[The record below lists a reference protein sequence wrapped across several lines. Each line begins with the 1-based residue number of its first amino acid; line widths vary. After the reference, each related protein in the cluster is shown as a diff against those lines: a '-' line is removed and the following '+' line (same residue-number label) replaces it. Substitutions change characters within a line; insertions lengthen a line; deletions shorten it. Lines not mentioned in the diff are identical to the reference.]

1 MSLDIIEINHAQ
13 ITVPRAAEEA
23 SRHFYKEVLGLEQI
37 PKPGYSPARGGAWY
51 RCGSVEIHLSVE
63 DEVSDNDRSR
73 RHICYIVPDLARA
86 RLQLRD
92 AGIEIIPDQQPVAGW
107 LRFYVRD
114 PGGNRIE
121 IAQRD
126 SEI

>member
-1 MSLDIIEINHAQ
+1 MSLGIIEINHAQ

-23 SRHFYKEVLGLEQI
+23 SKHFYKEILGLEQI

-51 RCGSVEIHLSVE
+51 RCGSVEIHLSIE
-63 DEVSDNDRSR
+63 DDVSDNNRSR
-73 RHICYIVPDLARA
+73 RHICYIVADLAAA
-86 RLQLRD
+86 RLQLLD
-92 AGIEIIPDQQPVAGW
+92 AGIEIIPDKQPVAGW
-107 LRFYVRD
+107 LRFYTHD

>member
-1 MSLDIIEINHAQ
+1 MALDIIEINHAQ

-23 SRHFYKEVLGLEQI
+23 SRHFYKEVMGLEEI
-37 PKPGYSPARGGAWY
+37 PKPGYSPGRGGAWY
-51 RCGSVEIHLSVE
+51 RRGPLEIHLSVE
-63 DEVSDNDRSR
+63 DDVSDNCRSK
-73 RHICYIVPDLARA
+73 RHICYIVPDIGAA
-86 RLQLRD
+86 ELQLRD
-92 AGIEIIPDQQPVAGW
+92 AGIEIIADQQPVAGW

-126 SEI
+126 SEK